1 MPRKVQQQALSAV
14 FVRTAAKP
22 GMYADGN
29 GLNLKVVPSGA
40 RRWVQRVTIWGKR
53 HNIGLGGYPAVS
65 LAEARELAAENQR
78 LIRQGRNPLDE
89 KRQALEELQRPSIP
103 TFALAAEQVIEMRRP
118 TWSNA
123 KHASQWT
130 NTLRTYAYPVVGR
143 KPVDEI
149 TTGDVLAILTPVWT
163 AKPET
168 ASRVRQRLETVFDW
182 AIFQGMRMDN
192 PAGKGI
198 LRVLPRTSR
207 LKGHHTALPYRDVPG
222 ALQRVRESTADL
234 VTRLSFELLVLTAA
248 RSNEVRLARWPEV
261 DWEKATW
268 TVPEERMKARRM
280 HRVPLSGRC
289 LEILAEAKELGG
301 QESGLVFP
309 SGKNGKPLSDM
320 VYTAMLRRLEIP
332 AVAHGFRSSFK
343 KWCLEAKDP
352 DSTWLPSEAA
362 LAHNLGNSTQE
373 AYIQHTDLLEVRR
386 PLMEEWAEFCG
397 VRHREARHRPD

>member
-1 MPRKVQQQALSAV
+1 MPRKVPQQALSAV
-14 FVRTAAKP
+14 LVRTVAKP
-22 GMYADGN
+22 GMYPDGN

-40 RRWVQRVTIWGKR
+40 RRWVQRVTVGGKR

-78 LIRQGRNPLDE
+78 LIRQGRNPLVE
-89 KRQALEELQRPSIP
+89 KRQAVEELRRPSIP
-103 TFALAAEQVIEMRRP
+103 TFAQAAEQVIEMRRP
-118 TWSNA
+118 TWSSA

-130 NTLRTYAYPVVGR
+130 NTLRTYAHPVIGR
-143 KPVDEI
+143 KPVDEV
-149 TTGDVLAILTPVWT
+149 TTGDVLAILTPIWT

-182 AIFQGMRMDN
+182 VIFRGWRIDN

-198 LRVLPRTSR
+198 LRVLPRVSR
-207 LKGHHTALPYRDVPG
+207 LKGHHTALPYNQVPD

-234 VTRLSFELLVLTAA
+234 VTKLSFEFLVLTAA
-248 RSNEVRLARWPEV
+248 RSSEARLAKWQEV
-261 DWEKATW
+261 DVEDATW
-268 TVPEERMKARRM
+268 TVPPERMKARRE
-280 HRVPLSGRC
+280 HRVPLSTRC
-289 LEILAEAKELGG
+289 LEILSQVNELEG
-301 QESGLVFP
+301 QGSGLIFP

-343 KWCLEAKDP
+343 KWCMETKGSDA
-352 DSTWLPSEAA
+352 TWLPSEAA
-362 LAHNLGNSTQE
+362 LAHNLGNPTQE

-386 PLMEEWAEFCG
+386 PLMEEWAVFLG
-397 VRHREARHRPD
+397 SGTSRSDAPQG